1 MPGQNEAVVRPKLHH
16 VNLKTPRPQEM
27 IDWYGEVVGAEVTF
41 QFPGG
46 GMAHQRR
53 GEPQDRLAALAAP
66 VGRSGEA
73 RAHRDAP

>member
-1 MPGQNEAVVRPKLHH
+1 MTEHKDAIVRPAFHH
-16 VNLKTPRPQEM
+16 VNLKTTRLQEM